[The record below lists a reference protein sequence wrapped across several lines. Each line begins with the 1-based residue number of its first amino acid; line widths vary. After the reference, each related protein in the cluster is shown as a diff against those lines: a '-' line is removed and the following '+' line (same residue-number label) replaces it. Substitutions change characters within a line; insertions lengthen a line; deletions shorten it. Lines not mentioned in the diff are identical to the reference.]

1 MHNRQKIRTSR
12 MQQYIREL
20 IQEEGLDLESQS
32 SEEEQE
38 QDGDA
43 KKTKRGRKK
52 IPERWTRVISI
63 HKDDWADIRT
73 YELGPELLLDQSLS
87 GTTAAAGKI
96 SNWRPLYW
104 IPTSRSSSWISK
116 RRTTR

>member
-52 IPERWTRVISI
+52 IPEKWTRVISI
-63 HKDDWADIRT
+63 HQDDLANIRT
-73 YELGPELLLDQSLS
+73 YDLGPELLLDASM
-87 GTTAAAGKI
+87 GDI
-96 SNWRPLYW
+96 SHGRGRPPAYRALFW
-104 IPTSRSSSWISK
+104 PPHIK
-116 RRTTR
+116 KQ